1 MSLVL
6 SALRTDNQKGS
17 CQVTQTP
24 PLTVIVIEVGG
35 VLHVQYWE
43 GEKKNKPCCCVMQAM
58 EYRFL
63 QVFWNTAVGKFHL
76 LSSFSHPTACLWYK
90 VTPFCK
96 SVNQTT
102 KCSPA
107 F

>member
-43 GEKKNKPCCCVMQAM
+43 GRKKQ
-58 EYRFL
+58 
-63 QVFWNTAVGKFHL
+63 TL
-76 LSSFSHPTACLWYK
+76 LLCNAGHGI
-90 VTPFCK
+90 
-96 SVNQTT
+96 
-102 KCSPA
+102 
-107 F
+107 

>member
-43 GEKKNKPCCCVMQAM
+43 GGGEKQ
-58 EYRFL
+58 
-63 QVFWNTAVGKFHL
+63 TL
-76 LSSFSHPTACLWYK
+76 LLCNAGHGI
-90 VTPFCK
+90 
-96 SVNQTT
+96 
-102 KCSPA
+102 
-107 F
+107 

>member
-43 GEKKNKPCCCVMQAM
+43 GGGGETNLV
-58 EYRFL
+58 
-63 QVFWNTAVGKFHL
+63 VV
-76 LSSFSHPTACLWYK
+76 
-90 VTPFCK
+90 
-96 SVNQTT
+96 
-102 KCSPA
+102 
-107 F
+107 

>member
-35 VLHVQYWE
+35 VLHVQCWE
-43 GEKKNKPCCCVMQAM
+43 G
-58 EYRFL
+58 
-63 QVFWNTAVGKFHL
+63 GKQTL
-76 LSSFSHPTACLWYK
+76 LLCNAGHGI
-90 VTPFCK
+90 
-96 SVNQTT
+96 
-102 KCSPA
+102 
-107 F
+107 

>member
-35 VLHVQYWE
+35 VLHIQYWE
-43 GEKKNKPCCCVMQAM
+43 GGGGETNLV
-58 EYRFL
+58 
-63 QVFWNTAVGKFHL
+63 VV
-76 LSSFSHPTACLWYK
+76 
-90 VTPFCK
+90 
-96 SVNQTT
+96 
-102 KCSPA
+102 
-107 F
+107 